1 MAHDVFISYSSH
13 DKATADAVCAVMEH
27 RGIRCWMAPRD
38 VQPGQDWAT
47 SIIQAI
53 NGAKVFLLIFSGF
66 ANESGQVKREV
77 ERAANRNLPIIPFRI
92 ADIAPNET
100 LEFFISSPHWL
111 DAFTP
116 PLHNHAERL
125 AETVERLI
133 GPPKS
138 WPDPERGAQP
148 APPPEAA
155 LESKPPQ
162 ESRPSSKP
170 QPAAAALAA
179 PATGFSAA
187 IQRNG
192 PFYLLAATVVGA
204 SLFSASQILPKA
216 SPWFYTPIFAVPVCI
231 ALWGWRRIGLIQ
243 AALWIAV
250 MSGAHF
256 LAIQTTS
263 TLYTKISHTQLVD
276 AMASF
281 GLGGLIGGSL
291 SLGALV
297 LLGRRLLHQAHLLT
311 AVVGTLV
318 MGAMGS
324 LCGIAF
330 VHWGPNFQL
339 TVFVPWQLIFG
350 VVILAVVQGRFSPSK
365 TQDPFLP
372 PDTIRG
378 GVMAGVAASV
388 ALLAYTIAKP
398 DLFKKPDDTPTPP
411 PAADAGATPPA
422 PATTPSE
429 SVTPAVAPAPV
440 LAPAPRPAAVPAPK
454 PASSSSSDDPIGEG
468 GFITPPS
475 TPSTG
480 GESFTP
486 AGR

>member
-92 ADIAPNET
+92 ADIPPNET

-116 PLHNHAERL
+116 PLHSHAERL
-125 AETVERLI
+125 ADTIERLI
-133 GPPKS
+133 GQPKS
-138 WPDPERGAQP
+138 WPQPEPNRQP
-148 APPPEAA
+148 TMPPISSEPPPEP
-155 LESKPPQ
+155 K
-162 ESRPSSKP
+162 RP
-170 QPAAAALAA
+170 PAAE
-179 PATGFSAA
+179 PATGFFAA

-204 SLFSASQILPKA
+204 SLFSASQVLPKA
-216 SPWFYTPIFAVPVCI
+216 SPWVYTPIFAIPVCI

-243 AALWIAV
+243 AVLWIAV

-263 TLYTKISHTQLVD
+263 TLYGKISHTQLVD

-281 GLGGLIGGSL
+281 GLGGLIGGGL

-297 LLGRRLLHQAHLLT
+297 LLGRRLLHQSNLLT
-311 AVVGTLV
+311 AVIGTLV
-318 MGAMGS
+318 MGAVGS
-324 LCGIAF
+324 LCGVAF

-339 TVFVPWQLIFG
+339 TVFVPWQLVFG
-350 VVILAVVQGRFSPSK
+350 VVILAVVQGRLFAGK
-365 TQDPFLP
+365 TEDPKPAFLP

-378 GVMAGVAASV
+378 GVIAGVAASV
-388 ALLAYTIAKP
+388 ALLAFTLAKP
-398 DLFKKPDDTPTPP
+398 DLFKKPDETPTP
-411 PAADAGATPPA
+411 PAADASPAPPA
-422 PATTPSE
+422 PATTTGE
-429 SVTPAVAPAPV
+429 SVIPAAAPAP
-440 LAPAPRPAAVPAPK
+440 APAPAPTPAPRPPAVPAPK
-454 PASSSSSDDPIGEG
+454 PASSSFSDDPIGVG